1 MAENKPFIKKNFM
14 TEHRKQIVSF
24 ASHANSVYYENKTL
38 DEVLHEIIEALENI
52 PSDLN
57 TCSKISLECDPTTYE
72 FKAIL
77 YNKDDEAIYT
87 SNTIDLPIESLVLSV
102 SYDAD
107 NNTIIIEYKD
117 GEIVEIP
124 VSSMT
129 SGLQE
134 KIDLNNKLPAEF
146 ISGLAM
152 VAITGDYEDLSNKP
166 SINGVT
172 LIGNK
177 TSEELGIVPGGTGN
191 YNDLE
196 NKPQVNGVTLSG
208 DTSLDALGIWPV
220 HDDPFHSQNYYT
232 KDEIDA
238 SFTAYVPA
246 EKAAVKVGIGKTKD
260 NSSIFVYLED
270 ASGDAFPIEDGLP
283 ISDIIS
289 DAYVTASYN
298 NANKQIVF
306 IKASGANNPLS
317 IGDIT
322 NGLAS
327 ESYVQEQIAPL
338 ATKTELVAKQ
348 DKLIAGANITIDPNT
363 NVISA
368 TGGGGGGGTEYTAVD
383 PILISGTSIMFN
395 RILDETITPGEAGAT
410 NRLPTNKAVTEYIA
424 DNVPT
429 MIDEYA
435 QVHSQDWGK
444 TYVGENPIAVD
455 GLTIKFEYGIT
466 AQIDDNN
473 KTSTLSIPTN
483 NAITSY
489 VDNEI
494 IGAKGYADEKVSEA
508 KNYANEKA
516 NEAKEYAED
525 YADDKISSVY
535 NYIDDN
541 KGSWGKT
548 YTGVSPITITGTQI
562 GFDKTFIDEIQDIP
576 GETQSIPLAGAITS
590 YVKEQI
596 GGLTPSSI
604 TDGLLIIG
612 I

>member
-38 DEVLHEIIEALENI
+38 DEVLHEIIEAIENI

-107 NNTIIIEYKD
+107 KNTIIIEYKD
-117 GEIVEIP
+117 GEIIEIP

-146 ISGLAM
+146 ISGLAR
-152 VAITGDYEDLSNKP
+152 VAVTGDYEDLNNKP

-177 TSEELGIVPGGTGN
+177 TSEELGIIPGGTGD

-196 NKPQVNGVTLSG
+196 NKPQVNGVTLTG
-208 DTSLDALGIWPV
+208 NASLDALGIWPV
-220 HDDPFHSQNYYT
+220 HDDPFNSQNYYT

-246 EKAAVKVGIGKTKD
+246 EKAAVKVGIGKTQD
-260 NSSIFVYLED
+260 NTVFVYLED
-270 ASGDAFPIEDGLP
+270 ASGDAFPVEAGLP
-283 ISDIIS
+283 ISEIIS

-327 ESYVQEQIAPL
+327 ESYVQEQITPL
-338 ATKTELVAKQ
+338 ATKIELAAKQ

-363 NVISA
+363 NIISA
-368 TGGGGGGGTEYTAVD
+368 TGGGGGGTEYTAVD

-435 QVHSQDWGK
+435 QAHSQDWGK

-473 KTSTLSIPTN
+473 KTSTLNIPTN

-489 VDNEI
+489 VDEEI
-494 IGAKGYADEKVSEA
+494 SGAKNYTDEKVNEIKSYVDGEVNGA
-508 KNYANEKA
+508 KSYTDAEIRSIYNFIDENE
-516 NEAKEYAED
+516 
-525 YADDKISSVY
+525 
-535 NYIDDN
+535 
-541 KGSWGKT
+541 GSWGKT
-548 YTGVSPITITGTQI
+548 YTGVSPITVTGTQI

-576 GETQSIPLAGAITS
+576 EETQSIPLAGAITS

-596 GGLTPSSI
+596 GGLTPSSF
-604 TDGLLIIG
+604 TNGLLIIG

>member
-38 DEVLHEIIEALENI
+38 DEVIHEILEALENI

-87 SNTIDLPIESLVLSV
+87 SNIIDLPIESLVLSV

-129 SGLQE
+129 NGLQE

-146 ISGLAM
+146 ISGLAR

-177 TSEELGIVPGGTGN
+177 TSEELGIVPGETGN

-208 DTSLDALGIWPV
+208 NTSLDALGIWPV

-246 EKAAVKVGIGKTKD
+246 EKAAVKVGIGKTED
-260 NSSIFVYLED
+260 DTVFVYLED
-270 ASGDAFPIEDGLP
+270 ASGDAFPVEAGLP
-283 ISDIIS
+283 ISKIIS

-298 NANKQIVF
+298 NANK
-306 IKASGANNPLS
+306 
-317 IGDIT
+317 
-322 NGLAS
+322 
-327 ESYVQEQIAPL
+327 
-338 ATKTELVAKQ
+338 
-348 DKLIAGANITIDPNT
+348 
-363 NVISA
+363 
-368 TGGGGGGGTEYTAVD
+368 
-383 PILISGTSIMFN
+383 
-395 RILDETITPGEAGAT
+395 
-410 NRLPTNKAVTEYIA
+410 
-424 DNVPT
+424 
-429 MIDEYA
+429 
-435 QVHSQDWGK
+435 
-444 TYVGENPIAVD
+444 
-455 GLTIKFEYGIT
+455 
-466 AQIDDNN
+466 
-473 KTSTLSIPTN
+473 
-483 NAITSY
+483 
-489 VDNEI
+489 
-494 IGAKGYADEKVSEA
+494 
-508 KNYANEKA
+508 
-516 NEAKEYAED
+516 
-525 YADDKISSVY
+525 
-535 NYIDDN
+535 
-541 KGSWGKT
+541 
-548 YTGVSPITITGTQI
+548 
-562 GFDKTFIDEIQDIP
+562 
-576 GETQSIPLAGAITS
+576 
-590 YVKEQI
+590 
-596 GGLTPSSI
+596 
-604 TDGLLIIG
+604 
-612 I
+612 

>member
-1 MAENKPFIKKNFM
+1 MENLPFIKKNFM

-38 DEVLHEIIEALENI
+38 DEVLHEIIEAIENI

-107 NNTIIIEYKD
+107 KNTIIIEYKD
-117 GEIVEIP
+117 GEIIEIP

-146 ISGLAM
+146 ISGLAR

-196 NKPQVNGVTLSG
+196 NKPQVNGVTLTG
-208 DTSLDALGIWPV
+208 NASLDALGIWPV
-220 HDDPFHSQNYYT
+220 HDDPFNSQNYYT

-246 EKAAVKVGIGKTKD
+246 EKAAVKVGIGKTQD
-260 NSSIFVYLED
+260 NTVFVYLED
-270 ASGDAFPIEDGLP
+270 ASGDAFPVEAGLP
-283 ISDIIS
+283 ISEIIS

-298 NANKQIVF
+298 NANKQLVF
-306 IKASGANNPLS
+306 TKASGANNPLS

-322 NGLAS
+322 NGLVS

-338 ATKTELVAKQ
+338 ATKTELAAKQ

-363 NVISA
+363 NIISA
-368 TGGGGGGGTEYTAVD
+368 TGGGGGGTEYTAVD

-395 RILDETITPGEAGAT
+395 RILDETIAPSDAGAT

-424 DNVPT
+424 NNVPT

-435 QVHSQDWGK
+435 QAHSQDWGK

-473 KTSTLSIPTN
+473 KTSTLNIPTN

-489 VDNEI
+489 
-494 IGAKGYADEKVSEA
+494 ADEEISGA
-508 KNYANEKA
+508 KNYTDEKA
-516 NEAKEYAED
+516 NEVKSYVDGEVNEVKSYTDAE
-525 YADDKISSVY
+525 IRSIY
-535 NYIDDN
+535 NFIDEN
-541 KGSWGKT
+541 EGSWGKT
-548 YTGVSPITITGTQI
+548 YTGISPITVTGTQI

-576 GETQSIPLAGAITS
+576 EETQSIPLAGAITS